1 VSAAWFRQDL
11 AQVPRD
17 KTIYDCIAD
26 LRPEWT
32 RGRIQNHLGAFGFS
46 GDEVLRNTSVL
57 SGGERARVALALIT
71 LARANLLILDEP
83 TNHLDVESIEV
94 LEDALDEYEGTVI
107 LVSHDRAFLRELS
120 TRVWAFDGTHIE
132 DYGGPFVEWELH
144 AAERTARRS
153 AAVAVEAAAVRKAAR
168 AEAAKAPE
176 RNLESLRRTAERDAS
191 AREKEV
197 HRLEE
202 RISELEAALADQSL
216 YAGGMEGSRKAR
228 KIDAELKEAR
238 RAHDEAL
245 TRWTAAVE
253 ALSALA
259 GS

>member
-1 VSAAWFRQDL
+1 
-11 AQVPRD
+11 
-17 KTIYDCIAD
+17 
-26 LRPEWT
+26 
-32 RGRIQNHLGAFGFS
+32 
-46 GDEVLRNTSVL
+46 
-57 SGGERARVALALIT
+57 
-71 LARANLLILDEP
+71 
-83 TNHLDVESIEV
+83 
-94 LEDALDEYEGTVI
+94 
-107 LVSHDRAFLRELS
+107 LRELS

-191 AREKEV
+191 AREKDV